1 MLEELCLRY
10 ESQIHKYQDLQAA
23 SKHDLLAAILVEL
36 RKIESEQHF
45 VRLNNEEMLK
55 KLNKYLE
62 STQLD
67 DATNPSTP

>member
-1 MLEELCLRY
+1 MLKELYPKGER
-10 ESQIHKYQDLQAA
+10 EFQEYQDLQAA

-45 VRLNNEEMLK
+45 ARLNNEEMLK

-67 DATNPSTP
+67 DATNPSTS